1 MIRQVKLLKENTL
14 KILLFM
20 VLFYSLSVTVNSQDK
35 IITKIN
41 DTIDC
46 KITKITRNTIYFDMF
61 TRGVKTA
68 GSLPLNNVVNYT
80 ISATG
85 TTEKPESF
93 IRNSFERL
101 RLGINGGAGYLLA
114 SSEKAEEY
122 LANQGLETS
131 KAKSYYRNMKTGWN
145 ANADL
150 TFMITPD
157 FGAGFK
163 YKFFYTSGSVEGFFD
178 HQDGVHL
185 LYTTYG
191 ERIFVNYYAPMVYYQ
206 QFLNAAETYRV
217 TTAYS
222 FGLTAYRNEAEYLN
236 GYVLLTGKNFGTD
249 ASIGLEYFITDNL
262 SVGGELSAFYS
273 ILRKVKI
280 SDGTNT
286 RTMDLD
292 KENYENLSRLELSIG
307 IRFYFWNK

>member
-20 VLFYSLSVTVNSQDK
+20 VLFYSLSVTVYSQDK

-68 GSLPLNNVVNYT
+68 GSLPLSNVVNYT

-85 TTEKPESF
+85 NTEKPESF

-101 RLGINGGAGYLLA
+101 RLGISGGAGYLLA

-122 LANQGLETS
+122 LASQGLESS

-178 HQDGVHL
+178 
-185 LYTTYG
+185 
-191 ERIFVNYYAPMVYYQ
+191 P
-206 QFLNAAETYRV
+206 QFLQKKCNCL
-217 TTAYS
+217 
-222 FGLTAYRNEAEYLN
+222 G
-236 GYVLLTGKNFGTD
+236 
-249 ASIGLEYFITDNL
+249 
-262 SVGGELSAFYS
+262 
-273 ILRKVKI
+273 
-280 SDGTNT
+280 
-286 RTMDLD
+286 
-292 KENYENLSRLELSIG
+292 IG
-307 IRFYFWNK
+307 IDRLPAGSAGFPMPGKVDGQDARPVDAADVRRPGQVITAQPVKQNNRRPGLAASLVKEIIQLTCKRHIVSTGRRGVVQPVGSFLS

>member
-1 MIRQVKLLKENTL
+1 MIRQVKLLNDYPR
-14 KILLFM
+14 KILLSIVF
-20 VLFYSLSVTVNSQDK
+20 FYCLSVAGYSQDK
-35 IITKIN
+35 IITTIN

-68 GSLPLNNVVNYT
+68 GSFPLSNVLNYT

-85 TTEKPESF
+85 TTEKPKSF
-93 IRNSFERL
+93 SMNSFERV
-101 RLGINGGAGYLLA
+101 RLGISGGAGYLLA

-122 LANQGLETS
+122 LASQGLDLN

-157 FGAGFK
+157 VGAGFK
-163 YKFFYTSGSVEGFFD
+163 YKFFYTSGSVEGFFNGP
-178 HQDGVHL
+178 DGVHL

-206 QFLNAAETYRV
+206 QFLNAAETNRV

-222 FGLTAYRNEAEYLN
+222 FGLTTYRNETEYLN
-236 GYVLLTGKNFGTD
+236 GYSLLTGRNLGTD
-249 ASIGLEYFITDNL
+249 ASIGLEYFFMDRL
-262 SVGGELSAFYS
+262 SVGAELSAFYS
-273 ILRKVKI
+273 MLRKVEI
-280 SDGTNT
+280 TDGTNT
-286 RTMDLD
+286 NTVDLD

-307 IRFYFWNK
+307 IRFYFWKK